1 MAQQS
6 VGLPPEADVSADV
19 VIVGSGATGLPAAI
33 AAADA
38 GASVLVVET
47 NYDVGGHAIISGGN
61 VPLGDGT
68 SAQRE
73 YGIEDSP
80 DTVFADLTDWSV
92 VQVNGFP
99 DYRYSDRAVIRAFAD
114 HCAETYEFL
123 LANGVKF
130 KEIPPDSQGAHS
142 TGNSAHRENHTY
154 YKSQTPPFHAAWG
167 TTAGSHAPRGQPF
180 VLECR
185 PPFVLTLYV
194 MVRHRW
200 VDAR

>member
-6 VGLPPEADVSADV
+6 AGSPLEADLSADV
-19 VIVGSGATGLPAAI
+19 VIIGSGATGQA
-33 AAADA
+33 
-38 GASVLVVET
+38 
-47 NYDVGGHAIISGGN
+47 
-61 VPLGDGT
+61 
-68 SAQRE
+68 R
-73 YGIEDSP
+73 SP

-142 TGNSAHRENHTY
+142 TGNSAHKENHTY
-154 YKSQTPPFHAAWG
+154 YKIQTPPFHAAWG
-167 TTAGSHAPRGQPF
+167 TPPGATTTAGSHAPRGQPF

-194 MVRHRW
+194 MVRHTYIIR
-200 VDAR
+200 DGAP